1 MICQVCKKT
10 VPDEDLFCQHCG
22 AKLVSLPGGAALKPL
37 APLITPDVEKI
48 FEAQV
53 PAPQPAEPTP
63 AEVKLPPEPAKAD
76 AEKSQEI
83 LQSEIQKPDLVQSE
97 TQKPDPAQS
106 EAQKPNPAQ
115 SETQKPDPVQQGDA
129 PFCKYCGALV
139 DAQGICT
146 ACKKPQQ
153 KQGKKLSPMVWVCG
167 VLAAA
172 LIAAVVMI
180 VSVSGTANQ
189 RQAQIDDLT
198 GQLADLKTQYDDAQ
212 TRIGDLETDLAG
224 KADEITRLENAAI
237 ADAEMIDELELEAA
251 LLRGDVS
258 DALTK
263 SNALS
268 YITKFLADEQQIYTA
283 SSENFFIETSIVVMN
298 VNDDTRYI
306 ELGADFPGSVTVYL
320 EPIGPAAD
328 VFFTGAEWTE
338 VTTPIGIEPL
348 RAGQTIIE
356 ITNEYNDEKLQ
367 VLVVVTE

>member
-22 AKLVSLPGGAALKPL
+22 AKLVSSLDGAALKPPV
-37 APLITPDVEKI
+37 PLITPDVEKI

-63 AEVKLPPEPAKAD
+63 AEVKLPQEPAKAD
-76 AEKSQEI
+76 AERSQEI
-83 LQSEIQKPDLVQSE
+83 LRPEIQKPDLAQSE
-97 TQKPDPAQS
+97 TKKPDPVQPDAQKPDA
-106 EAQKPNPAQ
+106 AQ

-129 PFCKYCGALV
+129 PFCKFCGALV

-180 VSVSGTANQ
+180 VSVSGTSNQ

-212 TRIGDLETDLAG
+212 KRIGDLETDLTG

-237 ADAEMIDELELEAA
+237 LDAETIDELELEAA

-258 DALTK
+258 EAANKGSALEFIE
-263 SNALS
+263 S
-268 YITKFLADEQQIYTA
+268 YLTNNDQTYTA
-283 SSENFFIETSIVVMN
+283 SSKSFFTDRSIIVMHLGDENVFFN
-298 VNDDTRYI
+298 V
-306 ELGADFPGSVTVYL
+306 GADFPESVTVSL
-320 EPIGPAAD
+320 NPVGLAAD
-328 VFFTGAEWTE
+328 AFFTDEDWVG
-338 VTTPIGIEPL
+338 VTTPIEV
-348 RAGQTIIE
+348 RAKRVGQMTLE
-356 ITNEYNDEKLQ
+356 IKNSYNDETLK
-367 VLVVVTE
+367 VLVIVVE